1 MKFTIR
7 FLAMTAT
14 LLLAV
19 TSSSARTVVSTS
31 VVPVRAG
38 TPLLAERTPARD
50 MRRDSSSQAPST
62 LDGLLMLTLGA
73 SLAAIQL
80 RRRQKTYRAPLL
92 RT

>member
-38 TPLLAERTPARD
+38 TPLLAERTPAQD

>member
-7 FLAMTAT
+7 VLASTAT

-19 TSSSARTVVSTS
+19 TSSSAQNAASTS

-38 TPLLAERTPARD
+38 TSLLAERASAQDMLRD
-50 MRRDSSSQAPST
+50 GSSQAPSS

-73 SLAAIQL
+73 SLVAIQL
-80 RRRQKTYRAPLL
+80 RRRQKTNRAPLL

>member
-1 MKFTIR
+1 MKFKIAS
-7 FLAMTAT
+7 LAMTAT

-19 TSSSARTVVSTS
+19 TTSFAQTAASAS
-31 VVPVRAG
+31 VVPVRASA
-38 TPLLAERTPARD
+38 PLLAERVSAQN
-50 MRRDSSSQAPST
+50 MLRDSSSHAPST

-73 SLAAIQL
+73 SLVAIQL

>member
-19 TSSSARTVVSTS
+19 TSSSAQTAASTS
-31 VVPVRAG
+31 VVPVRAS
-38 TPLLAERTPARD
+38 TSLLADRASAQD
-50 MRRDSSSQAPST
+50 MHRNSSSQPPST

-73 SLAAIQL
+73 SLVAIQL